1 MILSNTKF
9 TELIGGF
16 FGAILCFIWI
26 IFVLTVQSHDLGQ
39 IGIWLALGPIIF
51 FVTLGHYLFS
61 RDLVSEKRRID
72 DIVGLRSTLWG
83 YFLWLIIMILTYR
96 PDVDISSTYTV
107 GVGYLFILLI
117 HLLMKRDY
125 YKKAISK

>member
-1 MILSNTKF
+1 M
-9 TELIGGF
+9 G
-16 FGAILCFIWI
+16 I

-51 FVTLGHYLFS
+51 FVILGHYLFS

-117 HLLMKRDY
+117 HLLMKKNY
-125 YKKAISK
+125 YKNVVSG